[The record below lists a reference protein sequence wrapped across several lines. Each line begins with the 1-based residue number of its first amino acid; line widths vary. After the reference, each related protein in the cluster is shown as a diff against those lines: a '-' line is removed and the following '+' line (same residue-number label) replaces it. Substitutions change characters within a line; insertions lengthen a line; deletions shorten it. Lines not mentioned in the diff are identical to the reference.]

1 MSVTIRL
8 ARIGRKN
15 LPAYR
20 IVVSNTRDK
29 RNGRFLDELGNFN
42 PSGTTPDF
50 NYDKEKFNKWVKD
63 GALVTD
69 SVQKLID
76 GKYNYTKYAPKQV
89 HKKAEGGE
97 APAKEEAKGETKP
110 EAEAKEEVKEE
121 VKEEKKEEKTEEKK
135 EKKEKKEEV
144 KEEPKKEE
152 PKEEK

>member
-29 RNGRFLDELGNFN
+29 RNGRFLDLIGHFN
-42 PSGTTPDF
+42 PSGTTQEF
-50 NYDKEKFNKWVKD
+50 KYDKEKFEKWVKE

-76 GKYNYTKYAPKQV
+76 GKYNYVKYAPKQV
-89 HKKAEGGE
+89 RKEAGAGENAQAPSAE
-97 APAKEEAKGETKP
+97 T
-110 EAEAKEEVKEE
+110 
-121 VKEEKKEEKTEEKK
+121 KTEEKVE
-135 EKKEKKEEV
+135 EKA
-144 KEEPKKEE
+144 EE
-152 PKEEK
+152 PKETKEKAKKEPKEETPKEEK